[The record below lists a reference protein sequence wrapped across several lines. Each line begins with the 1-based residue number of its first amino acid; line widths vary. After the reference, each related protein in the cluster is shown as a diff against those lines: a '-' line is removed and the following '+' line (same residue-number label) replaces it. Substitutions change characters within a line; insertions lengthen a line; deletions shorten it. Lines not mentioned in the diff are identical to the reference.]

1 MPFSFLTSLLLAYD
15 SDVMILRVE
24 SLTLGNWVPGDP
36 AQCGAVL
43 PAWDCFS
50 GLLLGKKEGHF
61 CLFCH

>member
-24 SLTLGNWVPGDP
+24 SLTLGNCDP
-36 AQCGAVL
+36 AQRGAVL